1 MGAAEK
7 AAVAARIYR
16 TVTEFAHHTGMSD
29 LRFRLRAAGLHLA
42 ASAAV
47 AAVIAGVAF
56 GLWFPA
62 PYRQLSDALPLF
74 LLIAG
79 VDLVLGPFV
88 TGLVFRA
95 AKPAAER
102 RRDVGVVVL
111 LQLMALGYGVWV
123 LHLARPVHLVFE
135 IDRFRVVHAA
145 DVPEDL
151 LAAASPQWRSLP
163 LTGPTLI
170 AARPFRSPTESAD
183 ATLAALQGVAIGA
196 RPDFWQDYAAAVPRV
211 LERATPVS
219 TLYARFPNQRAAIDA
234 AVGQTGRRAD
244 DLRSLPLVSREH
256 AWTVLLDA
264 RSAQPLAFLPL
275 DSF

>member
-7 AAVAARIYR
+7 AALAARIYR
-16 TVTEFAHHTGMSD
+16 TDTEFAHHTGMSD
-29 LRFRLRAAGLHLA
+29 LSFRLRAASLHLA

-47 AAVIAGVAF
+47 AAAIAAVAF
-56 GLWFPA
+56 GLWFPP

-74 LLIAG
+74 VLIVG
-79 VDLVLGPFV
+79 VDLVLGPFI
-88 TGLVFRA
+88 TALVFRA
-95 AKPAAER
+95 AKPPSER
-102 RRDVGVVVL
+102 RRDVGMVVL
-111 LQLMALGYGVWV
+111 LQLLALGYGVWV

-151 LAAASPQWRSLP
+151 LDAAAPQWRPLP

-196 RPDFWQDYAAAVPRV
+196 RPDFWQDYAEAVPRV
-211 LERATPVS
+211 LARATPLATLS
-219 TLYARFPNQRAAIDA
+219 TRFPNQRAAIDA
-234 AVGQTGRRAD
+234 AVAQTGRSAD
-244 DLRSLPLVSREH
+244 ELRSLPLVSREH
-256 AWTVLLDA
+256 AWTVLIDA

>member
-1 MGAAEK
+1 MGSAGAAK
-7 AAVAARIYR
+7 AQRIGS
-16 TVTEFAHHTGMSD
+16 TIIAFAHHTGMSD
-29 LRFRLRAAGLHLA
+29 LRFRLRAAGFHLA

-47 AAVIAGVAF
+47 AAVIAGVIF

-62 PYRQLSDALPLF
+62 PYRQLSNALPLF
-74 LLIAG
+74 LLITG

-111 LQLMALGYGVWV
+111 LQLLALGYGVWV
-123 LHLARPVHLVFE
+123 LHLARPVYLVFE

-151 LAAASPQWRSLP
+151 LAAASPPWRSLP
-163 LTGPTLI
+163 LTGPMLI
-170 AARPFRSPTESAD
+170 AARPFHSLSESTD

-219 TLYARFPNQRAAIDA
+219 TLYARFPSQRALIDA
-234 AVGQTGRRAD
+234 AVAQAGRSGE

-256 AWTVLLDA
+256 AWTVLIDA
-264 RSAQPLAFLPL
+264 RTAQPLAFLPI